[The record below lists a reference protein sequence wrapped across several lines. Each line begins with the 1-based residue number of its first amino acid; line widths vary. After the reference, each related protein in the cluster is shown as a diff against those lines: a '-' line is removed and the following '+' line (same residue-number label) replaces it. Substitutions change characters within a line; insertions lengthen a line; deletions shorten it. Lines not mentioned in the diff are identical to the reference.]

1 MTEWMGREALVFFLG
16 AFWSCSADFNVFLLW
31 CLQPGAKTSLID
43 FPKAL
48 RALAALG
55 FVPPLDPLSNRGAE
69 RPRQRLWRELILLGK
84 AGSTGWWQVRLT
96 RILPF
101 LSHELLS
108 TILAWLVLWTI
119 FHGVTQ
125 PPVVESHFGTW
136 FSPKSGWVWVQQDGN
151 QKILLM
157 CMIHMIWYDI
167 VCREAQRE
175 REREEEGR
183 SCRSCIYRI
192 IYIYIQTYVYTIIY
206 IHMYLYIYKC
216 LFFNSCSIQ
225 HGPFR

>member
-1 MTEWMGREALVFFLG
+1 MGASRFSWATLSSNPSSVWNEWLNEWVGRRWCFFGGLLKLLSRSQC
-16 AFWSCSADFNVFLLW
+16 FFLLW

-119 FHGVTQ
+119 FHFHAKNGRM
-125 PPVVESHFGTW
+125 
-136 FSPKSGWVWVQQDGN
+136 VWIDF
-151 QKILLM
+151 
-157 CMIHMIWYDI
+157 
-167 VCREAQRE
+167 
-175 REREEEGR
+175 
-183 SCRSCIYRI
+183 RI
-192 IYIYIQTYVYTIIY
+192 
-206 IHMYLYIYKC
+206 
-216 LFFNSCSIQ
+216 FFR
-225 HGPFR
+225 G